1 MFNDD
6 KARWHHQLNLYTV
19 YKSFLGV
26 KIKCG
31 NFHVAGGGKT
41 AGEQRMKSEDEPIL
55 MDWSFLCVAA
65 CFADFFTAQVPWYTE
80 DLSGPDMLWVSY
92 LVAIGSIQ
100 EGP

>member
-1 MFNDD
+1 MASSIEFVYSIQIIFRCQD
-6 KARWHHQLNLYTV
+6 KLWEFSCCR
-19 YKSFLGV
+19 
-26 KIKCG
+26 
-31 NFHVAGGGKT
+31 GGKT